1 MDVSLN
7 ATILTALKE
16 ESAVI
21 YPPYSY
27 NLFELYPRF
36 GHPSKCGELYLVD
49 NWSLS
54 ISLTTDSYLDLLMF
68 KMGNI

>member
-49 NWSLS
+49 N
-54 ISLTTDSYLDLLMF
+54 
-68 KMGNI
+68 